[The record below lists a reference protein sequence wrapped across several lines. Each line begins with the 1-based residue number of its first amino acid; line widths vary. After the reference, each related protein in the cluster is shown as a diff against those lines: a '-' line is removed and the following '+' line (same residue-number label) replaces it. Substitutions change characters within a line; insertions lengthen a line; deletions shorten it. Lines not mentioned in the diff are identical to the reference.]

1 MFVINIKMNYK
12 KTLFLCAI
20 LAIVIA
26 SIIEFGF
33 NDNAIFTSNNIEK
46 FDYDISDEDFL
57 SSLKKIHES
66 VDENIGK
73 SIKVSGFVYTLPDF
87 KKDFFVCGRYLVQ
100 DNSTQVAGYLFNYNG
115 SMQLQENE
123 WIEITGTIIKGDYN
137 GKVPVIKVD
146 KIEKIIAP
154 ANTYIKE

>member
-100 DNSTQVAGYLFNYNG
+100 NNSTQVAGYLFNYNG

>member
-46 FDYDISDEDFL
+46 FDYDISDENFL